1 MTFKPYISK
10 IKLYKI
16 TTNIFISNRMV
27 EPLHSFVVMNT
38 LALHLFL
45 QPITADLEFQ
55 DRNPFLLYK
64 SNNDIFGIWFID
76 REDCNRVKT
85 SIMDLTDNARER
97 KAKREHAKINTQLQE
112 IPRLVTPT
120 ALLDTV
126 HSSPIVNNNAYE
138 KLFAFHKSSQQAASC
153 ESAVKLA
160 EEQATDTNDKKK
172 KCDIMQMLN
181 KAQVEYNQLR
191 ADNLVSQAPVSPKPI
206 LGKS

>member
-1 MTFKPYISK
+1 
-10 IKLYKI
+10 
-16 TTNIFISNRMV
+16 MV

-85 SIMDLTDNARER
+85 SIMDLTENARER

-120 ALLDTV
+120 ALLDTL
-126 HSSPIVNNNAYE
+126 HSSLIVNNNAYE
-138 KLFAFHKSSQQAASC
+138 KLFAFHKSSQQVASC
-153 ESAVKLA
+153 ESAMKPA
-160 EEQATDTNDKKK
+160 EEQATDTDDKKKK

-181 KAQVEYNQLR
+181 KAQVEYNQLK
-191 ADNLVSQAPVSPKPI
+191 ADNLVSQASYSPNPI